1 MCVKAAGPI
10 WKSTQQAIK
19 LEQNGLHVIAEASPR
34 QPHCSGP
41 SALQPH
47 PFSRAAWERWAG
59 VQALLVPLPMCKA
72 LYSSPLS

>member
-1 MCVKAAGPI
+1 MKAAGPI

-19 LEQNGLHVIAEASPR
+19 LERNGLHVIAEASPR

-47 PFSRAAWERWAG
+47 PFSRAAQERQAG
-59 VQALLVPLPMCKA
+59 VQPLPLPFPVCDA
-72 LYSSPLS
+72 LYSFPLP